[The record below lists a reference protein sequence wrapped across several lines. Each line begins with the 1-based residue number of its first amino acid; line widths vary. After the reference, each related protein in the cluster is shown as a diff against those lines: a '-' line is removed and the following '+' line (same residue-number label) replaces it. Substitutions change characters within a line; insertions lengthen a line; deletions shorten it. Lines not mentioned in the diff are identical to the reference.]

1 MGPHQPPQPPSSPP
15 AHSSPRYP
23 HCLAPPHVSFSVP
36 SIYRYKYRPS
46 LESNSAYLPSCD
58 DPAQRLG
65 SSNSLVCIAQRGMG
79 LLRAS
84 FGDLG
89 GAIFAGLLSSFSLIP
104 SPWRWIEEECM
115 LCCRFACGRSQA
127 HQDFEHNI
135 KRSFVQ
141 CVLSVTAA

>member
-1 MGPHQPPQPPSSPP
+1 
-15 AHSSPRYP
+15 
-23 HCLAPPHVSFSVP
+23 
-36 SIYRYKYRPS
+36 
-46 LESNSAYLPSCD
+46 
-58 DPAQRLG
+58 
-65 SSNSLVCIAQRGMG
+65 
-79 LLRAS
+79 
-84 FGDLG
+84 
-89 GAIFAGLLSSFSLIP
+89 LIP